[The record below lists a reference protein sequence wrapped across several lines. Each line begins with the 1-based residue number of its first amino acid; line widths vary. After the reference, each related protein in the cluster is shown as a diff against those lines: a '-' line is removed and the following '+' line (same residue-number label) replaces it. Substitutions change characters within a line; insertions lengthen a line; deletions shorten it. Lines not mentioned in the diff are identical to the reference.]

1 MKIETIY
8 LVYENSDKTEG
19 RGPMRHIPDSGFFTD
34 EDAAW
39 NFADT
44 QCGIMGR
51 KPQGATGSGSWR
63 LEKYPGHGF
72 REATEELERLL
83 RFAADENGEFA
94 MHTAKMGKFGRWLGT
109 IEGVN
114 EQLAERWPYGDRLR

>member
-34 EDAAW
+34 EGAAW

-51 KPQGATGSGSWR
+51 KPQGATGQASWR
-63 LEKYPGHGF
+63 LEKYPDVQVRAIHLHDVDYHT
-72 REATEELERLL
+72 RKSELTSRINQLQNELYLLEQERKQDKPN
-83 RFAADENGEFA
+83 AS
-94 MHTAKMGKFGRWLGT
+94 
-109 IEGVN
+109 
-114 EQLAERWPYGDRLR
+114 